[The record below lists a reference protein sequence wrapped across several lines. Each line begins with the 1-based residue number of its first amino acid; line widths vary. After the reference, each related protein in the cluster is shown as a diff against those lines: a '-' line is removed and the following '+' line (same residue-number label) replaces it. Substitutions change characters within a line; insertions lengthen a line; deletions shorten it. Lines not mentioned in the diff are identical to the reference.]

1 MRVTK
6 GNTPS
11 SPQSAQRRRGI
22 WVVGVLAAEGAQQC
36 RTFADEKTDEGFPT
50 FKSVITLMEGFA
62 ALGARTCVD
71 EMHFERGA
79 CLKAPFGSMI
89 REEGCAHAVSHQ
101 HHDRSSSIHTGFLAR
116 VDAG

>member
-1 MRVTK
+1 MFSISESICIKPGSRIATISQRSSRAMGEGAMRVAD
-6 GNTPS
+6 GNTPP
-11 SPQSAQRRRGI
+11 SPQRARRRRGI

-71 EMHFERGA
+71 
-79 CLKAPFGSMI
+79 
-89 REEGCAHAVSHQ
+89 
-101 HHDRSSSIHTGFLAR
+101 
-116 VDAG
+116 